1 MYNLLGQVSSKERW
15 RVVDAVCLP
24 GSQTGRGGPV
34 LSHPSCSLCRRSGGC
49 CRHVLL
55 LFIVQTTCQFFKHLA
70 FRGVRGATDSLSW
83 KEAKPGVLAESCA
96 GPARLRGDTTAQ
108 LDYSFSVCKAEILEE
123 LPKLTPAERQE
134 VRLKLAALD
143 GAQWIDAADPL
154 TDAEKAL
161 LDARLAAYEEHS
173 DVGSSWEEVEAR
185 IRARLKA

>member
-1 MYNLLGQVSSKERW
+1 MKLKRRVPVTLCVGHAILHLQAFAEIKPVTDLPASWSVGSRIVTTPTRERIEHGLKY
-15 RVVDAVCLP
+15 R
-24 GSQTGRGGPV
+24 T
-34 LSHPSCSLCRRSGGC
+34 
-49 CRHVLL
+49 
-55 LFIVQTTCQFFKHLA
+55 
-70 FRGVRGATDSLSW
+70 
-83 KEAKPGVLAESCA
+83 
-96 GPARLRGDTTAQ
+96 DTTAQ